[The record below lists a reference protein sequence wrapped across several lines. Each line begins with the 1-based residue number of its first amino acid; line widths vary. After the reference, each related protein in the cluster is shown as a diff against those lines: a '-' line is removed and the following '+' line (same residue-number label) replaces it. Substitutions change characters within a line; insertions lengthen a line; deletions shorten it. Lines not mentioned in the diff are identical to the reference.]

1 MKSIYTL
8 NSAEETMAWGQK
20 FGNILDN
27 KAIILLKGPMGAGK
41 TTLTKG
47 IARGMGIEEIV
58 TSPTFT
64 IISEYPGNKPLIH
77 IDLYRLEGE
86 DDFESIGLAELLDGP
101 GVKILEW
108 SEKLGD
114 YIKGFETMEITFSIL
129 NDNKRQIETKG
140 ITLS

>member
-1 MKSIYTL
+1 MKSSYIFS
-8 NSAEETMAWGQK
+8 NAEETMAWGQE
-20 FGNILDN
+20 FGNTLDN
-27 KAIILLKGPMGAGK
+27 NAIILLKGPMGAGK

-64 IISEYPGNKPLIH
+64 IISEYPGLKPLIH

-86 DDFESIGLAELLDGP
+86 DDFESIGLGELLEGP

-114 YIKGFETMEITFSIL
+114 YIDGLDTMEIKFSIL
-129 NDNKRQIETKG
+129 PDNKRQIETKG
-140 ITLS
+140 IDPF